1 MCTAYTP
8 YSSFVR
14 AFHNVRTSVLRAF
27 QNVRSTLGKD
37 RVQSPHTRGEGE
49 WNPAFPERSRE
60 YQGVV
65 LDCSTAHNVPYSLG
79 HSVAV
84 HGTMFTCVHTY
95 AHTLRK
101 NMNTHAR
108 ARTHTHTG
116 ACMHATHILTAPYIC
131 MYTDR
136 RPHTHTHTHAHTH
149 THTHTQTDYIRICVC
164 CACVLFIG
172 SKHLSS
178 QPHGRRK
185 RFQLHG

>member
-95 AHTLRK
+95 AHKLRT
-101 NMNTHAR
+101 NMNMHAR
-108 ARTHTHTG
+108 AGTENEKETCIHTYTLHLTEDVHRHTLSHTHT
-116 ACMHATHILTAPYIC
+116 THN
-131 MYTDR
+131 
-136 RPHTHTHTHAHTH
+136 
-149 THTHTQTDYIRICVC
+149 IRICM
-164 CACVLFIG
+164 CVRAVYRIKT
-172 SKHLSS
+172 S
-178 QPHGRRK
+178 
-185 RFQLHG
+185 